1 MRAAFLSPELQQS
14 FVRDGYVPVPLLSPD
29 EVRYVTAELQ
39 KLRPADN
46 FRRRLKRRFLPGPL
60 TYHCT
65 FLDRNV
71 EYKRRTCELIFE
83 LLRPRVSEVLDG
95 YDFLNASFY
104 VKPPR
109 SGVFQVHQNWP
120 HLRDMSDTTISIWCP
135 LVDTDRRNGTIEV
148 VPSSHKIVPD
158 IACTNMRPFFDAF
171 EDALIEK
178 YLRPIPM
185 KAGQSLFFD
194 DNLIHWSSENDSDE
208 PRVAIQAICLPAGAQ
223 PVYYHFD
230 PARPDRF
237 ELFEVDPDY
246 FVTHSDDD
254 LADIPKERKS
264 LGFVPNPNRFLTEK
278 EFADRLANAE
288 AIRGALWAATEGG
301 LKPRPAWSSAQ

>member
-1 MRAAFLSPELQQS
+1 MRTPFLSSELQQS
-14 FVRDGYVPVPLLSPD
+14 FVRDGYVTVPLLSPD
-29 EVRYVTAELQ
+29 EVRYVAAELQ

-46 FRRRLKRRFLPGPL
+46 FRRRLKRRFLPGSL

-71 EYKRRTCELIFE
+71 EYKRRTRELIFE
-83 LLRPRVSEVLDG
+83 LLRPRVGEVLDG

-104 VKPPR
+104 VKPPG

-120 HLRDMSDTTISIWCP
+120 HLTDMADTTISIWCP
-135 LVDTDRRNGTIEV
+135 LVDTDRHNGTIEV
-148 VPSSHKIVPD
+148 IPSSHKIVPD
-158 IACTNMRPFFDAF
+158 IACTNMPPFFDAF
-171 EDALIEK
+171 EETLIEK
-178 YLRPIPM
+178 YLRPVPM
-185 KAGQSLFFD
+185 KAGESLFFD
-194 DNLIHWSSENDSDE
+194 DSLIHWSSENDSAE

-223 PVYYHFD
+223 PVYYHLD

-246 FVTHSDDD
+246 FITHTGDD

-264 LGFVPNPNRFLTEK
+264 LGYVPNPNRSLTET
-278 EFADRLANAE
+278 EFAERLANGE
-288 AIRGALWAATEGG
+288 STRRALWSGRTTA
-301 LKPRPAWSSAQ
+301 